1 MKVIDLLSSSAL
13 CRASYLRHALS
24 FNYLPLA
31 TIPKAKRSTMRPKL
45 LKWGTKI
52 YVQNRL
58 EPSSCILQFAIGCN
72 DFFRITIYFDPEIG
86 CWVKTP
92 ESHQCPIF
100 VTRSASITCCYQNL
114 STVQYDQK
122 YNHLFWSRDWRKT
135 PVSILLSFLS
145 SSCPRLQLLATSYQQ
160 QLPYQKQHFV
170 FETQLFWHFRFL
182 YYGWCC
188 GYDSI

>member
-1 MKVIDLLSSSAL
+1 MHHNTQVTFSTSLLI
-13 CRASYLRHALS
+13 R
-24 FNYLPLA
+24 
-31 TIPKAKRSTMRPKL
+31 
-45 LKWGTKI
+45 
-52 YVQNRL
+52 
-58 EPSSCILQFAIGCN
+58 N

-160 QLPYQKQHFV
+160 QLPYQKQHFLKHSYSGISDSYITV
-170 FETQLFWHFRFL
+170 GAVDMTPFRSNSIAKSDILKWIFCKCTTLQYFWP
-182 YYGWCC
+182 YC
-188 GYDSI
+188 GPT